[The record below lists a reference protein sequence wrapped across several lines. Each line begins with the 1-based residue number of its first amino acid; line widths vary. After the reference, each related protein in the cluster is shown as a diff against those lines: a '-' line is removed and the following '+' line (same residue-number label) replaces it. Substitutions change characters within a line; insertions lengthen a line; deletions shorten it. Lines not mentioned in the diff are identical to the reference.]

1 MASIRQINANRN
13 NARRSTGP
21 KSAEGKARS
30 ASNALQHGLLSRD
43 IVLPDEDAEEF
54 TALAASYTAQLDP
67 QGPLEEFCVRQ
78 MVAADWKLR
87 RLLRLE
93 TGMLAYGV
101 EYIRDIDDDDDRW
114 SGSSSYEETTVLLG
128 KMIGGSS
135 RTTRLSLLARYESS
149 IRQSWYKAL
158 KELERLRSLRPPRRP
173 DQAPLSDAPHN
184 QEMAGEDIDPGRT
197 EVGLASFGDD
207 SQSSTILSSRRTGSQ
222 ECLIP
227 SRDRKG
233 AVSCLTSKA
242 FRDEQCHGLAL
253 RVDYVLES
261 MPDILILPQPTGA
274 SMPRPAFP
282 IRSVACQPV

>member
-1 MASIRQINANRN
+1 MASILQINANRN

-21 KSAEGKARS
+21 TSAEGKARS

-54 TALAASYTAQLDP
+54 TALAASYSVQLDP

-101 EYIRDIDDDDDRW
+101 EYIRDVDDDDDRW

-128 KMIGGSS
+128 KMISGSS
-135 RTTRLSLLARYESS
+135 RTTRLSLLTRYESS

-158 KELERLRSLRPPRRP
+158 KEFERLRSLRPPRRP
-173 DQAPLSDAPHN
+173 EQASLSEPPRRP
-184 QEMAGEDIDPGRT
+184 ETAGEDIGSGRP
-197 EVGLASFGDD
+197 EMGLASFRDD
-207 SQSSTILSSRRTGSQ
+207 PQASANPSPSSSASLAASRRTGSHAPPAP
-222 ECLIP
+222 LM
-227 SRDRKG
+227 
-233 AVSCLTSKA
+233 
-242 FRDEQCHGLAL
+242 
-253 RVDYVLES
+253 LES
-261 MPDILILPQPTGA
+261 KLC
-274 SMPRPAFP
+274 R
-282 IRSVACQPV
+282 